1 MPLGDSACM
10 TTRTL
15 HVDFGTSL
23 GQPIRTPVKVCRVNL
38 LEGKLEFLRGYIVS
52 FLSVRDYCEM
62 HGYTLLQSFKGAR
75 YAVKGELTDLIVDAD
90 LERPLR

>member
-1 MPLGDSACM
+1 MPLGNSACM
-10 TTRTL
+10 NTRTL

-23 GQPIRTPVKVCRVNL
+23 GNAIRTPVKVCRVNL
-38 LEGKLEFLRGYIVS
+38 AEGNLEFLRGYIVS

-62 HGYTLLQSFKGAR
+62 HGYTLLQSFKGVR
-75 YAVKGELTDLIVDAD
+75 YAIKGELTDLTVDSD